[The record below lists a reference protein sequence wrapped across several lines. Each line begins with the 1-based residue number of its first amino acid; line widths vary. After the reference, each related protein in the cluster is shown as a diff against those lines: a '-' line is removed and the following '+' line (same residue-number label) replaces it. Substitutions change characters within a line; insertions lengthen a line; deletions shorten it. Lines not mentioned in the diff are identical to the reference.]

1 MAELSPGDTLDQ
13 YQLLDVIARSGMATV
28 FRAQDLEN
36 GHTVALKVPY
46 LEYEADLVFHERFMR
61 EEQIGQRLNH
71 PAIIKVLSPKQKSRV
86 YLVMEYVEGELL
98 SDRVRR
104 EKRFPIETAVALA
117 RQIVDA
123 LVYLHEHNVVH
134 RDLKPAN
141 IMIQPDGKLKL
152 IDFGIALDTTLR
164 KMTWGRLSQAMG
176 TPDYMAPEQ
185 IKGMRG
191 DARTDIY
198 SVGAILYEMLTGE
211 VPFRGNNV
219 HAAMRAKMQ
228 DDPIP
233 PRRLRNEISPQLEEI
248 VLRALEREPQDRFES
263 AFELSEALAH
273 PESVPLTGRAARQR
287 TKSKLPN
294 WARVLMTVVGGI
306 AAYIVLI
313 WLLSYFGPRILPKQ
327 PNRNLPRSIVT
338 GEILKSSLRTRLL
351 RN

>member
-1 MAELSPGDTLDQ
+1 MAELSPGETLDQ
-13 YQLLDVIARSGMATV
+13 YKLLDVIAHSGMATV

-36 GHTVALKVPY
+36 GGIVALKVPY

-71 PAIIKVLSPKQKSRV
+71 PAVIKVLSPKQKSRV

-98 SDRVRR
+98 SDRLRR
-104 EKRFPIETAVALA
+104 EKRFSIETALALA

-141 IMIQPDGKLKL
+141 IMIQPNGNIKL

-198 SVGAILYEMLTGE
+198 SIGAILYEMLTGE
-211 VPFRGNNV
+211 VPFSGTNV

-228 DDPIP
+228 DDPTP
-233 PRRLRNEISPQLEEI
+233 PRRLRSEISPQLEEI
-248 VLRALEREPQDRFES
+248 VLRALEREPKDRFES

-273 PESVPLTGRAARQR
+273 PESVPLTSRAGRQR
-287 TKSKLPN
+287 PKSKLPY
-294 WARVLMTVVGGI
+294 WARALMTVVGGI
-306 AAYIVLI
+306 AAYILLM
-313 WLLSYFGPRILPKQ
+313 WLLSQVAPRLLHKQ
-327 PNRNLPRSIVT
+327 SNPDLPRSTVQWKWIM
-338 GEILKSSLRTRLL
+338 L
-351 RN
+351 